1 MPDRARPWSVHL
13 YALCWNEER
22 LLPFFFRHYDPIV
35 TRYFI
40 FDHDSTDCSRQI
52 LKAHSHVT
60 LGKFEVRGDS
70 YVSSAWDFY
79 NHAWKQSRGRADW
92 VVICNIDEHLEHPD
106 FAGLF
111 DRAHKSGAT
120 IFASEGF
127 EMITAAFPEET
138 APLREQTRRGWH
150 SKDLDKASVF
160 NPNAIREIN
169 YGAGRHA
176 CNPQGCIVWSAERVR
191 LLHYK
196 YLGLDYLQQRIA
208 ELGARRL
215 AGDIRQNFGHH
226 YETTAAQLAEI
237 YRLKIETASSIDP
250 N

>member
-1 MPDRARPWSVHL
+1 MPDRARRWSVHL

-127 EMITAAFPEET
+127 EMITAAFPEE
-138 APLREQTRRGWH
+138 
-150 SKDLDKASVF
+150 
-160 NPNAIREIN
+160 
-169 YGAGRHA
+169 
-176 CNPQGCIVWSAERVR
+176 SA
-191 LLHYK
+191 
-196 YLGLDYLQQRIA
+196 A
-208 ELGARRL
+208 ARTNTPRL
-215 AGDIRQNFGHH
+215 AFQGPG
-226 YETTAAQLAEI
+226 
-237 YRLKIETASSIDP
+237 
-250 N
+250 